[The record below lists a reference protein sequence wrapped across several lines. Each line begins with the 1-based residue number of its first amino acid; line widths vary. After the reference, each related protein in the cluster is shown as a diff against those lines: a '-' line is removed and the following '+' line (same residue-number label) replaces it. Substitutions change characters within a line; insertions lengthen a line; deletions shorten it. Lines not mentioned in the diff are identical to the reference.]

1 MANKRAEN
9 FLINLN
15 WKKDIFDD
23 FEGDIDYSLAGKR
36 LVYLFLSMEEIMTN
50 ENGKQVSSGD
60 MSVDWVV
67 KGLINQE
74 MRMRGETDK
83 VDAKI
88 AALKAKGLKSQAIAE
103 VLAGEGIKLS
113 DSGIRKK
120 DGWKHFEKYLK
131 PEEQQ
136 L

>member
-1 MANKRAEN
+1 MVQEYP
-9 FLINLN
+9 FLAKIN
-15 WKKDIFDD
+15 
-23 FEGDIDYSLAGKR
+23 AQT
-36 LVYLFLSMEEIMTN
+36 LFLSMEEIMTN

-88 AALKAKGLKSQAIAE
+88 AA
-103 VLAGEGIKLS
+103 
-113 DSGIRKK
+113 
-120 DGWKHFEKYLK
+120 
-131 PEEQQ
+131 
-136 L
+136 

>member
-15 WKKDIFDD
+15 WKKDIFED

-131 PEEQQ
+131 PEE
-136 L
+136 